1 MMIKTICKHCVNF
14 DSDPN
19 VNFCQ
24 CVPYP
29 CPVDNYCACADF
41 DGCTSADLVVCPSCV
56 FALKGR
62 YCALG
67 YAGRVQSDCSHYRS
81 CFV

>member
-1 MMIKTICKHCVNF
+1 MSKTICKYCANF
-14 DSDPN
+14 DADPN
-19 VNFCQ
+19 INFCQ

-29 CPVDNYCACADF
+29 RPVDNYCSCVDF
-41 DGCTSADLVVCPSCV
+41 DGCTSDDLVVCPSCV

-67 YAGRVQSDCSHYRS
+67 YVGRVQSDCSHYRS